1 MRNTIGRILGNLD
14 SVLSCVALVVV
25 ILSVTYGVILRYLFG
40 DPPVW
45 TNELA
50 AIAFTWTVFLGAS
63 VAFRRRMHIGIDL
76 LIKQLSPKAR
86 WIVELS
92 AHIMLF
98 VFFGYIVVF
107 GTLFSIEA
115 LAQPTSIMRLPNTC
129 FYAAVPVSFALML
142 ISQIANLR
150 AHLQI
155 RPREG

>member
-1 MRNTIGRILGNLD
+1 MKSAFSRLLGNLD

-50 AIAFTWTVFLGAS
+50 GIAFTWLVFLGAS
-63 VAFRRRMHIGIDL
+63 VAFKRRMHIGIDL
-76 LIKQLSPKAR
+76 LVKRIPRKAR
-86 WIVELS
+86 WVTELATHIVL
-92 AHIMLF
+92 L
-98 VFFGYIVVF
+98 VFFGYIVVY
-107 GTLFSIEA
+107 GTLFSFEA

-142 ISQIANLR
+142 LQQFANIRDHFKNRLR
-150 AHLQI
+150 
-155 RPREG
+155 ES